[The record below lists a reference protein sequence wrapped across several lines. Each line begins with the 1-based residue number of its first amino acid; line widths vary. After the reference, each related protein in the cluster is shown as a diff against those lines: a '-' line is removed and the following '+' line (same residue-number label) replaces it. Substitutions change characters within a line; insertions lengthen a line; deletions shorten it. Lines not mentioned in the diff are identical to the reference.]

1 MDFDRPEPP
10 ARDEA
15 ASPPDSSTAPAGVRR
30 RRLWRWILPAAGILA
45 VAIWVILSR
54 ANNAQAARTRS
65 AAIRDIPVVGE
76 TARTGDLGVFV
87 TGLGT
92 VTPLNTVTVRS
103 RVDGQLVSVA
113 FQEGQIVRSGDLL
126 AEIDP
131 RPFQVQ
137 LLQAEG
143 QLAKDEAALKNARLD
158 LERYRSLMAEGL
170 LPPQQLDAQVA
181 TVNQDEGAIKSDQA
195 QIENAKLNLTY
206 CRITAP
212 ISGRIGLR
220 LVDPGNMVHA
230 SDANGLVVITELQP
244 ITVVFTIPADRLP
257 AVLGTTGGG
266 RGLPVE
272 AWDRDL
278 QRRLSTGA
286 VLAVDNQ
293 IDPSTGTIRIKA
305 LFRNEDLKLFPNQ
318 FVNARLLVDTLRG
331 VTLVPTA
338 ALQRSPQGMYLYA
351 VTPEKTVAMRTVEVV
366 HTEGDE
372 TAVRNGVQAGE
383 VVVVDGIEKLQPGA
397 KVALSMSGGSRKK
410 G

>member
-1 MDFDRPEPP
+1 MSAKRH
-10 ARDEA
+10 
-15 ASPPDSSTAPAGVRR
+15 
-30 RRLWRWILPAAGILA
+30 LLRWVLPAAGLLA
-45 VAIWVILSR
+45 LTVWVVISR
-54 ANNAQAARTRS
+54 ANGAQAARTRS
-65 AAIRDIPVVGE
+65 AAVREIPVVGE
-76 TARTGDLGVFV
+76 TARIGDLGVFV

-92 VTPLNTVTVRS
+92 VTPVSTVTVRS

-137 LLQAEG
+137 LQQAEG
-143 QLAKDEAALKNARLD
+143 QLAKDEASLKNARLD
-158 LERYRSLMAEGL
+158 LERFRSLLDDGL
-170 LPPQQLDAQVA
+170 ISRQQLDAQVA
-181 TVNQDEGAIKSDQA
+181 AVNQDEGAVQSDKA
-195 QIENAKLNLTY
+195 QIEGARLNLTY
-206 CRITAP
+206 SRIKAP
-212 ISGRIGLR
+212 ISGRVGLR

-230 SDANGLVVITELQP
+230 SDASGLVVITQLQP

-257 AVLGTTGGG
+257 AVLAKSKGG
-266 RGLPVE
+266 RGLVVE

-278 QRRLSTGA
+278 EHRLSTGA

-318 FVNARLLVDTLRG
+318 FVNARLLVDTLHG

-338 ALQRSPQGMYLYA
+338 ALQRSPQAMYVYA
-351 VTPEKTVAMRTVEVV
+351 VTPEKTVAMRSVEVL
-366 HTEGDE
+366 HTEGDQ
-372 TAVRNGVQAGE
+372 TAVGSGVQAGE

-397 KVALSMSGGSRKK
+397 KVALTMSGGNRKK

>member
-1 MDFDRPEPP
+1 MN
-10 ARDEA
+10 
-15 ASPPDSSTAPAGVRR
+15 THK
-30 RRLWRWILPAAGILA
+30 RRLLRWILPAAGIAA
-45 VAIWVILSR
+45 VAIWVIVSR

-65 AAIRDIPVVGE
+65 AAVREIPVVGE
-76 TARTGDLGVFV
+76 AARTGDLGVFV

-143 QLAKDEAALKNARLD
+143 QLAKDEASLKNARLD
-158 LERYRSLMAEGL
+158 LERFRSLLVDGL
-170 LPPQQLDAQVA
+170 ISRQQLDAQVA
-181 TVNQDEGAIKSDQA
+181 AVNQDEGAVQSDKA
-195 QIENAKLNLTY
+195 QIESARLNLTY
-206 CRITAP
+206 SRIAAP
-212 ISGRIGLR
+212 ISGRVGLR

-230 SDANGLVVITELQP
+230 SDATGLVVIAELQP

-257 AVLGTTGGG
+257 AVLAKSKGG
-266 RGLPVE
+266 RGLVVE

-278 QRRLSTGA
+278 ERRLATGA

-293 IDPSTGTIRIKA
+293 IDPTTGTIRIKA
-305 LFRNEDLKLFPNQ
+305 LFQNEDLKLFPNQ

-338 ALQRSPQGMYLYA
+338 ALQRSPQAMYVYA
-351 VTPEKTVAMRTVEVV
+351 VTPEKTVAMRTVEVL

-372 TAVRNGVQAGE
+372 TAVGSGVQAGE

-397 KVALSMSGGSRKK
+397 KVALSMSGGTRKK
-410 G
+410 GG

>member
-1 MDFDRPEPP
+1 MSPE
-10 ARDEA
+10 DE
-15 ASPPDSSTAPAGVRR
+15 TAGSGAEPMPSKGRR
-30 RRLWRWILPAAGILA
+30 RRLWRWILPAAAILA
-45 VAIWVILSR
+45 VLVWIVLSR
-54 ANNAQAARTRS
+54 ANNAQAARTR
-65 AAIRDIPVVGE
+65 AAAVREIPVVGE

-92 VTPLNTVTVRS
+92 ATPLQTVTVRS
-103 RVDGQLVSVA
+103 RVDGQLTSVA

-143 QLAKDEAALKNARLD
+143 QLAKDEASLKNARLD
-158 LERYRSLMAEGL
+158 LERFRSLIDDGL
-170 LPPQQLDAQVA
+170 IPRQQLDAQIA
-181 TVNQDEGAIKSDQA
+181 TVNQDEGAIQTDHA
-195 QIENAKLNLTY
+195 QIESARLNLTY

-212 ISGRIGLR
+212 ISGRVGLR

-230 SDANGLVVITELQP
+230 SDPNGLVVITQLQP
-244 ITVVFTIPADRLP
+244 MTVVFTIPADRLP
-257 AVLGTTGGG
+257 AVLARARGG
-266 RGLPVE
+266 RGLAVE

-278 QRRLSTGA
+278 QRRLATGA

-293 IDPSTGTIRIKA
+293 IDLSTGTIRIKA
-305 LFRNEDLKLFPNQ
+305 LFQNDDLKLFPNQ
-318 FVNARLLVDTLRG
+318 FVNARLLIDTLRG

-338 ALQRSPQGMYLYA
+338 ALQRSPQAMYVYA
-351 VTPEKTVAMRTVEVV
+351 VTPEKTVAMRTVEVL

-372 TAVRNGVQAGE
+372 TAVGKGVQAGE
-383 VVVVDGIEKLQPGA
+383 VVVVDGIEKLQPGS
-397 KVALSMSGGSRKK
+397 KVALSMANGSRKK

>member
-1 MDFDRPEPP
+1 MKEN
-10 ARDEA
+10 
-15 ASPPDSSTAPAGVRR
+15 R
-30 RRLWRWILPAAGILA
+30 RRLLRWVLPAAGILA
-45 VAIWVILSR
+45 VAIWVIVSR

-65 AAIRDIPVVGE
+65 AAVREIPVVGE

-87 TGLGT
+87 NGLGT
-92 VTPLNTVTVRS
+92 VTPVSTVTVRS
-103 RVDGQLVSVA
+103 RVDGQLISVA
-113 FQEGQIVRSGDLL
+113 FQEGQIVRSGDVL

-137 LLQAEG
+137 LLQAQG
-143 QLAKDEAALKNARLD
+143 QLAKDEASLKNARLD
-158 LERYRSLMAEGL
+158 LERFRSLIDDGL
-170 LPPQQLDAQVA
+170 IPRQQLDAQVA
-181 TVNQDEGAIKSDQA
+181 TVNQDEGAIQSDRA
-195 QIENAKLNLTY
+195 QIESAKLNLTY
-206 CRITAP
+206 SRITAP
-212 ISGRIGLR
+212 ISGRVGLR

-230 SDANGLVVITELQP
+230 SDASGLVVITQLQP

-257 AVLGTTGGG
+257 AVLAKSKGG
-266 RGLPVE
+266 RGLVVE

-278 QRRLSTGA
+278 QSRLSTGA

-305 LFRNEDLKLFPNQ
+305 LFRNDDLKLFPNQ

-338 ALQRSPQGMYLYA
+338 ALQRSPQAMYVYA
-351 VTPEKTVAMRTVEVV
+351 VTPEKTVAMRTVEVL

-372 TAVRNGVQAGE
+372 TAVKSGVASGE